1 MLTMDTGDGF
11 TFTLRPRWGHGLA
24 AHPQLAG
31 VLERGRSDYEK
42 LLDEIDLHQDVL
54 RAIPQEGDPA
64 DPLSPRWNNIWFTAL
79 DAAVLVALL
88 RSRKPKNYLEIGSGN
103 STMFASQAIR
113 SASLPT
119 IISSIDP
126 RPRAEIDA
134 LCHRKI
140 RAPLEDCAVAVFDD
154 LNAGDIL
161 FLDSSHRVFMNSD
174 VTVFFLEIL
183 PRLKPGILIHVHDI
197 FLPAD
202 YPEDWNQSLFAEQYL
217 LAAMLLC
224 GAPPF
229 RVVFPSYFIC
239 TDQGLSVRARAL
251 LEARGSAKA
260 LPFAYPNAGKTLS
273 SSFWIETARL

>member
-24 AHPQLAG
+24 THPQLAAA
-31 VLERGRSDYEK
+31 LDRGRSDYAA
-42 LLDEIDLHQDVL
+42 LLDEIDRHQDVL
-54 RAIPQEGDPA
+54 RAIPYDAPA
-64 DPLSPRWNNIWFTAL
+64 DPLSPRWNNFWFTSL

-103 STMFASQAIR
+103 STMFASHAIK
-113 SASLPT
+113 SGSLPT

-126 RPRAEIDA
+126 RPRAEVDA
-134 LCHRKI
+134 LCQRKI

-154 LNAGDIL
+154 LHAGDIL

-174 VTVFFLEIL
+174 VTAFFLDIL
-183 PRLKPGILIHVHDI
+183 PRLKPGILVHVHDI
-197 FLPAD
+197 FLPDD
-202 YPEDWNQSLFAEQYL
+202 YPPDWNQSLFAEQYL

-229 RVVFPSYFIC
+229 RVVFPSYFIAN
-239 TDQGLSVRARAL
+239 DKDLGARARAL
-251 LEARGSAKA
+251 FAPHGAGKTI
-260 LPFAYPNAGKTLS
+260 PFNYPNAAKTLP
-273 SSFWIETARL
+273 SSFWIETAHP

>member
-1 MLTMDTGDGF
+1 MLTMDTDDGF

-24 AHPQLAG
+24 THPQLAAA
-31 VLERGRSDYEK
+31 LERGRSDYEK
-42 LLDEIDLHQDVL
+42 LLDEIDRHQDVL
-54 RAIPQEGDPA
+54 RAIPHDSPA
-64 DPLSPRWNNIWFTAL
+64 DPLSPRWNNIWFTSL

-88 RSRKPKNYLEIGSGN
+88 RSRRPKNYLEIGSGN
-103 STMFASQAIR
+103 STMFASRAIQ
-113 SASLPT
+113 SAALPT

-126 RPRAEIDA
+126 RPRAEVDA
-134 LCHRKI
+134 LCQRKI
-140 RAPLEDCAVAVFDD
+140 RAPLEDCAGAVFDE
-154 LNAGDIL
+154 LNPGDVL

-202 YPEDWNQSLFAEQYL
+202 YPPDWNQSLFAEQYL

-229 RVVFPSYFIC
+229 RVVFPSNFIC
-239 TDQGLSVRARAL
+239 TDAALGARSRTL
-251 LEARGSAKA
+251 LGPRGASKA
-260 LPFAYPNAGKTLS
+260 LPFAYPNAAKTLP
-273 SSFWIETARL
+273 SSFWIETVRRL

>member
-24 AHPQLAG
+24 THPQLAA
-31 VLERGRSDYEK
+31 VLERGRSDYAG
-42 LLDEIDLHQDVL
+42 LLEEIDRHQGVL
-54 RAIPQEGDPA
+54 RAIPYDAA
-64 DPLSPRWNNIWFTAL
+64 DPLVPRWNNFWFTSL

-103 STMFASQAIR
+103 STMFASHAIK
-113 SASLPT
+113 SAALPT
-119 IISSIDP
+119 VISSIDP
-126 RPRAEIDA
+126 RPRAEVDA
-134 LCHRKI
+134 LCQRKI
-140 RAPLEDCAVAVFDD
+140 RAPLEDCAVAVFDE

-174 VTVFFLEIL
+174 VTAFFLDIL

-202 YPEDWNQSLFAEQYL
+202 YPPDWNQSLFAEQYL
-217 LAAMLLC
+217 IAAMLLC

-229 RVVFPSYFIC
+229 RVVFPSYFIS
-239 TDQGLSVRARAL
+239 TDKDLGARARAL
-251 LEARGSAKA
+251 LEPRGASKTI
-260 LPFAYPNAGKTLS
+260 PFNYPNAAKTLP
-273 SSFWIETARL
+273 SSFWIETVRP

>member
-24 AHPQLAG
+24 THPQLAA
-31 VLERGRSDYEK
+31 VIERGRSDYAA
-42 LLDEIDLHQDVL
+42 LLEEIDRHQDVL
-54 RAIPQEGDPA
+54 RAIPYDAA
-64 DPLSPRWNNIWFTAL
+64 DPLVPRWNNFWFTSL

-88 RSRKPKNYLEIGSGN
+88 RSRQPKNYLEIGSGN
-103 STMFASQAIR
+103 STMFASRAIK

-126 RPRAEIDA
+126 RPRAEVDA
-134 LCHRKI
+134 LCQRKI
-140 RAPLEDCAVAVFDD
+140 RAPLEDCAVAVFDE
-154 LNAGDIL
+154 LNAGDVL

-202 YPEDWNQSLFAEQYL
+202 YPPDWNQSLFAEQYL

-224 GAPPF
+224 GTPPF
-229 RVVFPSYFIC
+229 RVVFPSHFIC
-239 TDQGLSVRARAL
+239 NDKDLGARARAL
-251 LEARGSAKA
+251 LEPRGASRAI
-260 LPFAYPNAGKTLS
+260 PFNYPNAAKTLP
-273 SSFWIETARL
+273 SSFWIETVGR